1 MEINVEM
8 PKPMFAK
15 RVAKRLQLKGVLNA
29 YFHKL
34 LDFFFLEH
42 KSHRY
47 VTHSDIIMGF
57 QWFIE
62 LW

>member
-1 MEINVEM
+1 
-8 PKPMFAK
+8 MFAK
-15 RVAKRLQLKGVLNA
+15 RVAKRLELKGVLNA
-29 YFHKL
+29 YLHKL
-34 LDFFFLEH
+34 FTIFFFLEH